1 MKTLSLILSLLLITS
16 NAYAV
21 EWTGFSLNEKNGFDF
36 FYDKSSVKRNGN
48 KVEVWNYTNFGEG
61 SVAKSYKVYSI
72 RTLDKFD
79 CTNKTF
85 QHFLIQSFTKPNLEG
100 DMKDLTDPNPKIE
113 YIESSRGPHATL
125 MKLVCKK

>member
-1 MKTLSLILSLLLITS
+1 MKKILTLFLTLFLITT
-16 NAYAV
+16 NAYA
-21 EWTGFSLNEKNGFDF
+21 EYTKFAGFKDGFVF

-61 SVAKSYKVYSI
+61 SIAKSYKVYSM

-85 QHFLIQSFTKPNLEG
+85 QHFSIQSFTKPNLEG
-100 DMKDLTDPNPKIE
+100 GMRDVPITNPTIK
-113 YIESSRGPHATL
+113 YIVPDSSESIL

>member
-1 MKTLSLILSLLLITS
+1 MKKILTLFLTLFLITT
-16 NAYAV
+16 NAYA
-21 EWTGFSLNEKNGFDF
+21 EYTKFAGFKDGFVF

-61 SVAKSYKVYSI
+61 SIAKSYKVYSM

-85 QHFLIQSFTKPNLEG
+85 QHFSIQSFTKPNLEG
-100 DMKDLTDPNPKIE
+100 DMEDLTDPNPKIK
-113 YIESSRGPHATL
+113 YIESSRSPHAIL